1 MTKARDRLVMRLQA
15 HRALSGTV
23 HAFRN
28 RSTAKR

>member
-1 MTKARDRLVMRLQA
+1 MTKARDQLVMRLQD

-23 HAFRN
+23 RAFRN